1 MFEPLWIAISTY
13 SIFPAPHPNW
23 DERNMR
29 RALLYLPA
37 VGLLIGGVLLLWI
50 AICRALRVDSVLF
63 AATSA
68 ALSLLLTGGMH
79 MDGFMDTV
87 DAIGS
92 RQPRERKL
100 EIMKDSHCGAFAV
113 LYCGIYLLVSFGLY
127 HALYLSAALPAICIG
142 FVLSRA
148 LAVVCALTMPNA
160 RGGGLLF
167 TFSENSRG
175 AGAIAVMCVISL
187 LCLCG
192 MAVVSKTAGIAAF
205 SAALIALLIYRHTAM
220 RQFGGAT
227 GDTTGFFIQLCEL
240 CMLIG
245 AFAGGLL

>member
-1 MFEPLWIAISTY
+1 MFKPLWIAISTY
-13 SIFPAPHPNW
+13 SIFPTPRPNW

-29 RALLYLPA
+29 RALLFLPA
-37 VGLLIGGVLLLWI
+37 VGLLIGGAFLLWTTL
-50 AICRALRVDSVLF
+50 CRALHMDVVLF
-63 AATSA
+63 AAVST
-68 ALSLLLTGGMH
+68 ALPLLLTGGMH

-92 RQPRERKL
+92 RQARERKL

-142 FVLSRA
+142 FVLSRT
-148 LAVVCALTMPNA
+148 LAVLCAVTMPNA

-175 AGAIAVMCVISL
+175 AGAIAAMCVTGLI
-187 LCLCG
+187 CLGG
-192 MAVVSKTAGIAAF
+192 MTVVSKAAGIAVF
-205 SAALIALLIYRHTAM
+205 VAALIALLIYRRTTL

-245 AFAGGLL
+245 AFVGGLL

>member
-1 MFEPLWIAISTY
+1 
-13 SIFPAPHPNW
+13 
-23 DERNMR
+23 
-29 RALLYLPA
+29 
-37 VGLLIGGVLLLWI
+37 
-50 AICRALRVDSVLF
+50 VLF
-63 AATSA
+63 AAVSTV
-68 ALSLLLTGGMH
+68 LPLLLTGGMH

-113 LYCGIYLLVSFGLY
+113 LYCGIYLLISFGLY
-127 HALYLSAALPAICIG
+127 HALYASAALPAICIG

-148 LAVVCALTMPNA
+148 LAVVFALTMPNA

-175 AGAIAVMCVISL
+175 AGAIVAMCLISL

-192 MAVVSKTAGIAAF
+192 MAVVSKAAGVAVFIA
-205 SAALIALLIYRHTAM
+205 SLIALLVYRQTAM
-220 RQFGGAT
+220 RQFSGAT
-227 GDTTGFFIQLCEL
+227 GDTTGFFIQLSEL

-245 AFAGGLL
+245 AFVGSLL